1 MADEDLGFLGQLGS
15 MLKESAELAGNFG
28 RIQDGIRTINN
39 SFGESR
45 QRFLEFSTAVSD
57 GVADFVRLGGSA
69 AELSKTIA
77 EVGQGARRNVVASQ
91 ESLQEIFAT
100 SKFLN
105 QEVSVLVEQFAVV
118 GVEMSNIA
126 EGVEDSIGYVQ
137 SLGLNS
143 VQIMGDVLN
152 KIDLMNRFNFQ
163 DGVVGFT
170 KMAAQA
176 SMLRFD
182 MQVTAD
188 FAEKV
193 LNPEG
198 AIQMAAAFQRLG
210 VASGDLVDPFILMDK
225 SINDPQGLQD
235 SLIEMT
241 KQFTYFDEKTGNFR
255 INPGGVRLMKELAE
269 TAGMSFEQ
277 FSKTALAAA
286 DLDRRL
292 GDISFDIRG
301 SEEDKMLVANMAK
314 MGEGGRYEVQFR
326 DETGKLQTE
335 SLDKLTQA
343 QFELVKQQAEERP
356 KTIEDIARS
365 QLSTSEQMA
374 RDVAALPMRL
384 SYALVGQEGLQ
395 RAIEFARTQE
405 GRAADAA
412 FSPGVLP
419 TGEELRREFQNFGDV
434 VGDSIMDLL
443 KGQGSVEEVLET
455 MKKATAEQTISFD
468 VAQRYQNFLNKYN
481 EANTQREE
489 RLQLARI
496 GEQSDNRFPQWE
508 EYQRTTS
515 ATMSETITGNVNVDG
530 NFQINVSAPSTLTEQ
545 QVFTIFNSPEV
556 KDNIYK
562 IVKTKTEAAIKELNK
577 K

>member
-1 MADEDLGFLGQLGS
+1 MADEDLGFLGN
-15 MLKESAELAGNFG
+15 LKSLIGESADLAGNIG
-28 RIQDGIRTINN
+28 RIQDGITNINR

-45 QRFLEFSTAVSD
+45 ARFLEFSTAVSD

-69 AELSKTIA
+69 EELSKTIA
-77 EVGQGARRNVVASQ
+77 EVGEGARRNVVASQ

-100 SKFLN
+100 SKFLTKDVN
-105 QEVSVLVEQFAVV
+105 FLVEQFGSV
-118 GVEMSNIA
+118 GVELSNIG
-126 EGVEDSIGYVQ
+126 EGVEESVGYVQ
-137 SLGLNS
+137 SLGLNA
-143 VQIMGDVLN
+143 VQIMGDVVN
-152 KIDLMNRFNFQ
+152 KVDMMNRFNFQ

-182 MQVTAD
+182 MQVTSD

-210 VASGDLVDPFILMDK
+210 VASGDLVDPFMLMEK
-225 SINDPQGLQD
+225 SINDPKGLQD

-277 FSKTALAAA
+277 FSKTALAAS

-292 GDISFDIRG
+292 GEISFDIRG
-301 SEEDKMLVANMAK
+301 SEEDKMLVANMSK

-335 SLDKLTQA
+335 SLDKLSQS
-343 QFELVKQQAEERP
+343 QFELIKQQAADRP
-356 KTIEDIARS
+356 KSMEDIARS
-365 QLSTSEQMA
+365 QLDTSDIMA
-374 RDVAALPMRL
+374 RDIAALPMRL
-384 SYALVGQEGLQ
+384 SYALAGQEGLQ
-395 RAIEFARTQE
+395 RAIEYARKEE
-405 GRAADAA
+405 GKIADAA
-412 FSPGVLP
+412 FSPGALP
-419 TGEELRREFQNFGDV
+419 TGEEFRKEFQNFGDV
-434 VGDSIMDLL
+434 VGTSIMSLL
-443 KGQGSVEEVLET
+443 KGEGSIEDVLST
-455 MKKATAEQTISFD
+455 MKTASEEQTISLD
-468 VAQRYQNFLNKYN
+468 LAQRYQTFLAKYSEN
-481 EANTQREE
+481 SAQRES
-489 RLQLARI
+489 LQSISRI
-496 GEQSDNRFPQWE
+496 GEQTDTRYQNWE
-508 EYQRTTS
+508 QYQKQTSTT
-515 ATMSETITGNVNVDG
+515 ETITGNVNVDG
-530 NFQINVSAPSTLTEQ
+530 NFTIDVKAPTNLSEQ
-545 QVFTIFNSPEV
+545 QIFNIFNSPEI

-562 IVKTKTEAAIKELNK
+562 IVKIKTEAAIKELSK

>member
-343 QFELVKQQAEERP
+343 QFELIKQQAEERP

-374 RDVAALPMRL
+374 RDIAALPMRL

-481 EANTQREE
+481 EANAQREE
-489 RLQLARI
+489 RLQLSRI

-515 ATMSETITGNVNVDG
+515 TTMSETITGNVNVDG

>member
-1 MADEDLGFLGQLGS
+1 MADEDLGFLGNLKSLLG
-15 MLKESAELAGNFG
+15 ESADLVGNIG
-28 RIQDGIRTINN
+28 RIQDGITTINR

-45 QRFLEFSTAVSD
+45 ARFLEFSTAVSD

-105 QEVSVLVEQFAVV
+105 KDVSFLVEQFGSV
-118 GVEMSNIA
+118 GVELSNIG
-126 EGVEDSIGYVQ
+126 EGVEESVGYVQ
-137 SLGLNS
+137 SLGLNA
-143 VQIMGDVLN
+143 VQIMGDVVN
-152 KIDLMNRFNFQ
+152 KVDMMNRFNFQ

-182 MQVTAD
+182 MQVTSD
-188 FAEKV
+188 FADKV
-193 LNPEG
+193 MNPEG
-198 AIQMAAAFQRLG
+198 AIQTAAAFQRLG

-225 SINDPQGLQD
+225 SINDPKGLQD

-277 FSKTALAAA
+277 FSKTALAAS

-292 GDISFDIRG
+292 GEISFDIRG
-301 SEEDKMLVANMAK
+301 SEEDKMLVANMSK

-335 SLDKLTQA
+335 SLDKLSQS
-343 QFELVKQQAEERP
+343 QFELIKQQAADRP
-356 KTIEDIARS
+356 ESMEDIARS
-365 QLSTSEQMA
+365 QLSTSDIIS
-374 RDVAALPMRL
+374 RDIAALPMRL
-384 SYALVGQEGLQ
+384 SYALAGQEGLN
-395 RAIEFARTQE
+395 RAIEYGRTE
-405 GRAADAA
+405 EVRLSDAA
-412 FSPGVLP
+412 FTKGALP
-419 TGEELRREFQNFGDV
+419 TGEEFRKEFQNFGDV
-434 VGDSIMDLL
+434 VGTSIMSLL
-443 KGQGSVEEVLET
+443 KGDGSIEDVLST
-455 MKKATAEQTISFD
+455 MKTASEEQTISLD
-468 VAQRYQNFLNKYN
+468 LAQRYQNFLAKYSEN
-481 EANTQREE
+481 SAQRES
-489 RLQLARI
+489 LQSISRI
-496 GEQSDNRFPQWE
+496 GEQTDTRYQNWE
-508 EYQRTTS
+508 QYQKQTSTT
-515 ATMSETITGNVNVDG
+515 ETITGNVNVDG
-530 NFQINVSAPSTLTEQ
+530 NFTIDVKAPTNLSEQ
-545 QVFTIFNSPEV
+545 QIFNIFNSPEI

-562 IVKTKTEAAIKELNK
+562 IVKVKTEAAIKELSK

>member
-1 MADEDLGFLGQLGS
+1 MADEDLGFLGN
-15 MLKESAELAGNFG
+15 LKSLIGESADLAGNIG
-28 RIQDGIRTINN
+28 RIQDGITTINR

-45 QRFLEFSTAVSD
+45 ARFLEFSTAVSD

-69 AELSKTIA
+69 EELSKTIA
-77 EVGQGARRNVVASQ
+77 EVGEGARRNVVASQ

-100 SKFLN
+100 SKFLTKDVN
-105 QEVSVLVEQFAVV
+105 FLVEQFGSV
-118 GVEMSNIA
+118 GVELSNIG
-126 EGVEDSIGYVQ
+126 EGVEESVGYVQ
-137 SLGLNS
+137 SLGLNA
-143 VQIMGDVLN
+143 VQIMGDVVN
-152 KIDLMNRFNFQ
+152 KVDMMNRFNFQ

-182 MQVTAD
+182 MQVTSD

-210 VASGDLVDPFILMDK
+210 VASGDLVDPFMLMEK
-225 SINDPQGLQD
+225 SINDPKGLQD

-277 FSKTALAAA
+277 FSKTALAAS

-292 GDISFDIRG
+292 GEISFDIRG
-301 SEEDKMLVANMAK
+301 SEEDKMLVANMSK

-335 SLDKLTQA
+335 SLDKLSQS
-343 QFELVKQQAEERP
+343 QFELIKQQAADRP
-356 KTIEDIARS
+356 KSMEDIARS
-365 QLSTSEQMA
+365 QLDTSDIMS
-374 RDVAALPMRL
+374 RDIAALPMRL
-384 SYALVGQEGLQ
+384 SYALAGQEGLQ
-395 RAIEFARTQE
+395 RAIEYARKEE
-405 GRAADAA
+405 GKIADAA
-412 FSPGVLP
+412 FSPGALP
-419 TGEELRREFQNFGDV
+419 TGEEFRKEFQNFGDV
-434 VGDSIMDLL
+434 VGTSIMSLL
-443 KGQGSVEEVLET
+443 KGEGSIEDVLST
-455 MKKATAEQTISFD
+455 MKTASEEQTISLD
-468 VAQRYQNFLNKYN
+468 LAQRYQTFLAKYSEN
-481 EANTQREE
+481 SAQRES
-489 RLQLARI
+489 LQSISRI
-496 GEQSDNRFPQWE
+496 GEQTDTRYQNWE
-508 EYQRTTS
+508 QYQKQTSTT
-515 ATMSETITGNVNVDG
+515 ETITGNVNVDG
-530 NFQINVSAPSTLTEQ
+530 NFTIDVKAPTNLSEQ
-545 QVFTIFNSPEV
+545 QIFNIFNSPEI

-562 IVKTKTEAAIKELNK
+562 IVKIKTEAAIKELSK

>member
-1 MADEDLGFLGQLGS
+1 MADEDLGFLGN
-15 MLKESAELAGNFG
+15 LKSLIGESADLAGNIG
-28 RIQDGIRTINN
+28 RIQDGITTINR

-45 QRFLEFSTAVSD
+45 ARFLEFSTAVSD

-69 AELSKTIA
+69 EELSKTIA
-77 EVGQGARRNVVASQ
+77 EVGEGARRNVVASQ

-100 SKFLN
+100 SKFLTKDVN
-105 QEVSVLVEQFAVV
+105 FLVEQFGSV
-118 GVEMSNIA
+118 GVELSNIG
-126 EGVEDSIGYVQ
+126 EGVEESVGYVQ
-137 SLGLNS
+137 SLGLNA
-143 VQIMGDVLN
+143 VQIMGDVVN
-152 KIDLMNRFNFQ
+152 KVDMMNRFNFQ

-182 MQVTAD
+182 MQVTSD

-210 VASGDLVDPFILMDK
+210 VASGDLVDPFMLMEK
-225 SINDPQGLQD
+225 SINDPKGLQD

-277 FSKTALAAA
+277 FSKTALAAS

-292 GDISFDIRG
+292 GEISFDIRG
-301 SEEDKMLVANMAK
+301 SEEDKMLVANMSK

-335 SLDKLTQA
+335 SLDKLSQS
-343 QFELVKQQAEERP
+343 QFELIKQQAEDRP
-356 KTIEDIARS
+356 ESMEDIARS
-365 QLSTSEQMA
+365 QLDTSDIIS
-374 RDVAALPMRL
+374 RDIAALPMRL
-384 SYALVGQEGLQ
+384 SYALAGQEGLN
-395 RAIEFARTQE
+395 RAIEFARREE
-405 GRAADAA
+405 GKIAGAA
-412 FSPGVLP
+412 FSPGALP
-419 TGEELRREFQNFGDV
+419 TGEEFRKEFQNFGDV
-434 VGDSIMDLL
+434 VGTSIMSLL
-443 KGQGSVEEVLET
+443 KGEGSIEDVLST
-455 MKKATAEQTISFD
+455 MKTASEEQTISLD
-468 VAQRYQNFLNKYN
+468 LAQRYQTFLAKYSEN
-481 EANTQREE
+481 SAQRES
-489 RLQLARI
+489 LQSISRI
-496 GEQSDNRFPQWE
+496 GEQTDTRYQNWE
-508 EYQRTTS
+508 QYQKQTSTT
-515 ATMSETITGNVNVDG
+515 ETITGNVNVDG
-530 NFQINVSAPSTLTEQ
+530 NFTIDVKAPTNLSEQ
-545 QVFTIFNSPEV
+545 QIFNIFNSPEI

-562 IVKTKTEAAIKELNK
+562 IVKIKTEAAIKELSK

>member
-1 MADEDLGFLGQLGS
+1 MADEDLGFLGN
-15 MLKESAELAGNFG
+15 LKSLIGESADLAGNIG
-28 RIQDGIRTINN
+28 RIQDGITNINR

-45 QRFLEFSTAVSD
+45 ARFLEFSTAVSD

-69 AELSKTIA
+69 EELSKTIA

-100 SKFLN
+100 AKYLN
-105 QEVSVLVEQFAVV
+105 QEVDFLVEQFGIA
-118 GVEMSNIA
+118 GVEFSNIA
-126 EGVEDSIGYVQ
+126 EGVEESVGYVQ
-137 SLGLNS
+137 SLGLNA
-143 VQIMGDVLN
+143 VQIMGDVVN
-152 KIDLMNRFNFQ
+152 KVDMMNRFNFQ

-182 MQVTAD
+182 MQVTSD

-225 SINDPQGLQD
+225 SINDPKGLQD

-286 DLDRRL
+286 DLDKRL
-292 GDISFDIRG
+292 GEISFDIRG
-301 SEEDKMLVANMAK
+301 SEEDKMLVANMSK

-335 SLDKLTQA
+335 SLDKLSQS
-343 QFELVKQQAEERP
+343 QFELIKQQAADRP
-356 KTIEDIARS
+356 ESMEDIARS
-365 QLSTSEQMA
+365 QLSTSDIIS
-374 RDVAALPMRL
+374 RDIAALPMRL
-384 SYALVGQEGLQ
+384 SYALAGQEGLN
-395 RAIEFARTQE
+395 RAIEFARREE
-405 GRAADAA
+405 GKIAGAA
-412 FSPGVLP
+412 FSPGALP
-419 TGEELRREFQNFGDV
+419 TGEEFRKEFQNFGDV
-434 VGDSIMDLL
+434 VGTSIMSLL
-443 KGQGSVEEVLET
+443 KGEGSIEDVLST
-455 MKKATAEQTISFD
+455 MKTASEEQTISLD
-468 VAQRYQNFLNKYN
+468 LAQRYQTFLAKYSEN
-481 EANTQREE
+481 SAQRES
-489 RLQLARI
+489 LQSISRI
-496 GEQSDNRFPQWE
+496 GEQTDTRYQNWE
-508 EYQRTTS
+508 QYQKQTSTT
-515 ATMSETITGNVNVDG
+515 ETITGNVNVDG
-530 NFQINVSAPSTLTEQ
+530 NFTIDVKTPTNLSEQ
-545 QVFTIFNSPEV
+545 QIFNIFNSPEI

-562 IVKTKTEAAIKELNK
+562 IVKIKTEAAIKELSK

>member
-1 MADEDLGFLGQLGS
+1 MGDEDLGFLGN
-15 MLKESAELAGNFG
+15 LKSLIGESADLVGNIG
-28 RIQDGIRTINN
+28 RIQDGITTINR

-45 QRFLEFSTAVSD
+45 ARFLEFSTAVSD

-69 AELSKTIA
+69 EELSKTIA

-100 SKFLN
+100 AKYLN
-105 QEVSVLVEQFAVV
+105 QEVDFLVEQFGIA
-118 GVEMSNIA
+118 GVEFSNIA
-126 EGVEDSIGYVQ
+126 EGVEESVGYVQ
-137 SLGLNS
+137 SLGLNA
-143 VQIMGDVLN
+143 VQIMGDVVN
-152 KIDLMNRFNFQ
+152 KVDMMNRFNFQ

-182 MQVTAD
+182 MQVTSD

-210 VASGDLVDPFILMDK
+210 VASGDLVDPFMLMEK
-225 SINDPQGLQD
+225 SINDPKGLQD

-241 KQFTYFDEKTGNFR
+241 KQFTYFDEETKNFK

-277 FSKTALAAA
+277 FSKTALAAS

-292 GDISFDIRG
+292 GEISFDIRG
-301 SEEDKMLVANMAK
+301 SEEDKMLVANMSK

-335 SLDKLTQA
+335 SLDKLSQS
-343 QFELVKQQAEERP
+343 QFELIKQQAADRP
-356 KTIEDIARS
+356 KSMEDIARS
-365 QLSTSEQMA
+365 QLDTSDIMS
-374 RDVAALPMRL
+374 RDIAALPMRL
-384 SYALVGQEGLQ
+384 SYALAGQEGLQ
-395 RAIEFARTQE
+395 RAIEYARKEE
-405 GRAADAA
+405 GKIADAA
-412 FSPGVLP
+412 FSPGALP
-419 TGEELRREFQNFGDV
+419 TGEEFRKEFQNFGDV
-434 VGDSIMDLL
+434 VGTSIMSLL
-443 KGQGSVEEVLET
+443 KGEGSIEDVLST
-455 MKKATAEQTISFD
+455 MKTASEEQTISLD
-468 VAQRYQNFLNKYN
+468 LAQRYQTFLAKYSEN
-481 EANTQREE
+481 SAQRES
-489 RLQLARI
+489 LQSISRI
-496 GEQSDNRFPQWE
+496 GEQTDTRYQNWE
-508 EYQRTTS
+508 QYQKQTSTT
-515 ATMSETITGNVNVDG
+515 ETITGNVNVDG
-530 NFQINVSAPSTLTEQ
+530 NFTIDVKAPTNLSEQ
-545 QVFTIFNSPEV
+545 QIFNIFNSPEI

-562 IVKTKTEAAIKELNK
+562 IVKIKTEAAIKELSK

>member
-1 MADEDLGFLGQLGS
+1 MADEDLGFLGN
-15 MLKESAELAGNFG
+15 LKSLIGESADLAGNIG
-28 RIQDGIRTINN
+28 RIQDGITTINR

-45 QRFLEFSTAVSD
+45 ARFLEFSTAVSD

-69 AELSKTIA
+69 EELSKTIA
-77 EVGQGARRNVVASQ
+77 EVGEGARRNVVASQ

-100 SKFLN
+100 SQFLTKDVN
-105 QEVSVLVEQFAVV
+105 FLVEQFGSV
-118 GVEMSNIA
+118 GVELSNIG
-126 EGVEDSIGYVQ
+126 EGVEESVGYVQ
-137 SLGLNS
+137 SLGLNA
-143 VQIMGDVLN
+143 VQIMGDVVN
-152 KIDLMNRFNFQ
+152 KVDMMNRFNFQ

-182 MQVTAD
+182 MQVTSD

-210 VASGDLVDPFILMDK
+210 VASGDLVDPFMLMEK
-225 SINDPQGLQD
+225 SINDPKGLQD

-277 FSKTALAAA
+277 FSKTALAAS

-292 GDISFDIRG
+292 GEISFDIRG
-301 SEEDKMLVANMAK
+301 SEEDKMLVANMSK

-335 SLDKLTQA
+335 SLDKLSQS
-343 QFELVKQQAEERP
+343 QFELIKQQAEDRP
-356 KTIEDIARS
+356 ESMEDIARS
-365 QLSTSEQMA
+365 QLDTSDIIS
-374 RDVAALPMRL
+374 RDIAALPMRL
-384 SYALVGQEGLQ
+384 SYALAGQEGLN
-395 RAIEFARTQE
+395 RAIEFARREE
-405 GRAADAA
+405 GKIAGAA
-412 FSPGVLP
+412 FSPGALP
-419 TGEELRREFQNFGDV
+419 TGEEFRKEFQNFGDV
-434 VGDSIMDLL
+434 VGTSIMSLL
-443 KGQGSVEEVLET
+443 KGEGSIEDVLST
-455 MKKATAEQTISFD
+455 MKTASEEQTISLD
-468 VAQRYQNFLNKYN
+468 LAQRYQTFLAKYSEN
-481 EANTQREE
+481 SAQRES
-489 RLQLARI
+489 LQSISRI
-496 GEQSDNRFPQWE
+496 GEQTDTRYQNWE
-508 EYQRTTS
+508 QYQKQTSTT
-515 ATMSETITGNVNVDG
+515 ETITGNVNVDG
-530 NFQINVSAPSTLTEQ
+530 NFTIDVKAPTNLSEQ
-545 QVFTIFNSPEV
+545 QIFNIFNSPEI

-562 IVKTKTEAAIKELNK
+562 IVKIKTEAAIKELSK

>member
-1 MADEDLGFLGQLGS
+1 MADEDLGFLGNLKSLLG
-15 MLKESAELAGNFG
+15 ESTDLAGNIG
-28 RIQDGIRTINN
+28 RIQDGITTINR

-45 QRFLEFSTAVSD
+45 ARFLEFSTAVSD

-100 SKFLN
+100 AKYLN
-105 QEVSVLVEQFAVV
+105 QEVDFLVEQFGIA
-118 GVEMSNIA
+118 GVEFSNIA
-126 EGVEDSIGYVQ
+126 EGVEESVGYVQ
-137 SLGLNS
+137 SLGLNA
-143 VQIMGDVLN
+143 VQIMGDVVN
-152 KIDLMNRFNFQ
+152 KVDMMNRFNFQ

-182 MQVTAD
+182 MQVTSD

-225 SINDPQGLQD
+225 SINDPKGLQD

-286 DLDRRL
+286 DLDKRL
-292 GDISFDIRG
+292 GEISFDIRG
-301 SEEDKMLVANMAK
+301 SEEDKMLVANMSK

-335 SLDKLTQA
+335 SLDKLSQS
-343 QFELVKQQAEERP
+343 QFELIKQQAADRP
-356 KTIEDIARS
+356 KSMEDIARS
-365 QLSTSEQMA
+365 QLSLSDIIS
-374 RDVAALPMRL
+374 RDIAALPMRL
-384 SYALVGQEGLQ
+384 SYALAGQEGLQ
-395 RAIEFARTQE
+395 RAIEYGRTE
-405 GRAADAA
+405 EVRISDAA
-412 FSPGVLP
+412 FTKGALP
-419 TGEELRREFQNFGDV
+419 TGEEFRKEFQNFGDV
-434 VGDSIMDLL
+434 VGTSIMSLL
-443 KGQGSVEEVLET
+443 KGEGSIEDVLST
-455 MKKATAEQTISFD
+455 MKTASEEQTISLD
-468 VAQRYQNFLNKYN
+468 LAQRYQTFLAKYSEN
-481 EANTQREE
+481 SAQRES
-489 RLQLARI
+489 LQSISRI
-496 GEQSDNRFPQWE
+496 GEQTDTRYQNWE
-508 EYQRTTS
+508 QYQKQTSTT
-515 ATMSETITGNVNVDG
+515 ETITGNVNVDG
-530 NFQINVSAPSTLTEQ
+530 NFTIDVKAPTNLSEQ
-545 QVFTIFNSPEV
+545 QIFNIFNSPEI

-562 IVKTKTEAAIKELNK
+562 IVKIKTEAAIKELSK

>member
-1 MADEDLGFLGQLGS
+1 MADEDLGFLGNLKSLLG
-15 MLKESAELAGNFG
+15 ESADLAGNIG
-28 RIQDGIRTINN
+28 RIQDGITTINR

-45 QRFLEFSTAVSD
+45 ARFLEFSTAVSD

-100 SKFLN
+100 SKFLTKDVN
-105 QEVSVLVEQFAVV
+105 FLVEQFGSV
-118 GVEMSNIA
+118 GVELSNIA
-126 EGVEDSIGYVQ
+126 EGVEESVGYVQ
-137 SLGLNS
+137 SLGLNA
-143 VQIMGDVLN
+143 VQIMGDVVN
-152 KIDLMNRFNFQ
+152 KVDMMNRFNFQ

-182 MQVTAD
+182 MQVTSD

-225 SINDPQGLQD
+225 SINDPKGLQD

-286 DLDRRL
+286 DLDKRL
-292 GDISFDIRG
+292 GEISFDIRG
-301 SEEDKMLVANMAK
+301 SEEDKMLVANMSK

-335 SLDKLTQA
+335 SLDKLSQS
-343 QFELVKQQAEERP
+343 QFELIKQQAADRPESMEE
-356 KTIEDIARS
+356 IARS
-365 QLSTSEQMA
+365 QLSLSDIIS
-374 RDVAALPMRL
+374 RDIAALPMRL
-384 SYALVGQEGLQ
+384 SYALAGQEGLQ
-395 RAIEFARTQE
+395 RAIEYGRTE
-405 GRAADAA
+405 EVRISDAA
-412 FSPGVLP
+412 FTKGALP
-419 TGEELRREFQNFGDV
+419 TGEEFRKEFQNFGDV
-434 VGDSIMDLL
+434 VGTSIMSLL
-443 KGQGSVEEVLET
+443 KGEGSIEDVLST
-455 MKKATAEQTISFD
+455 MKTASEEQTISLD
-468 VAQRYQNFLNKYN
+468 LAQRYQTFLAKYSEN
-481 EANTQREE
+481 SAQRES
-489 RLQLARI
+489 LQSISRI
-496 GEQSDNRFPQWE
+496 GEQTDTRYQNWE
-508 EYQRTTS
+508 QYQKQTSTT
-515 ATMSETITGNVNVDG
+515 ETITGNVNVDG
-530 NFQINVSAPSTLTEQ
+530 NFTIDVKAPTNLSEQ
-545 QVFTIFNSPEV
+545 QIFNIFNSPEI

-562 IVKTKTEAAIKELNK
+562 IVKIKTEAAIKELSK